1 MKLDLSDGNKIKEFS
16 EEFKKKFNRLD
27 MLINNAGVIMN
38 KKVMT
43 KDNLEM
49 TVGINYYGHFY
60 LTYNLIALLNQT
72 QSRIVNVSSEV
83 HRKLPK

>member
-1 MKLDLSDGNKIKEFS
+1 MS
-16 EEFKKKFNRLD
+16 
-27 MLINNAGVIMN
+27 

-49 TVGINYYGHFY
+49 TVGINYYEHFY

-72 QSRIVNVSSEV
+72 QSRIVNVSSKGHESAGKIDFKNFNSQNNFTSFKIYSYF
-83 HRKLPK
+83 KLANILFT